1 MYSPTLKQKTALEK
15 ETLEMF
21 KPSRKSTDNLNYDD
35 KYNLLQFFN
44 LLIEIDQRN
53 NINAYHASPSQ
64 KGGENNDI

>member
-1 MYSPTLKQKTALEK
+1 
-15 ETLEMF
+15 MF